1 MLLAMS
7 LIACGEEPKEEV
19 DPLTVDDD
27 GDGFSEEQGDCDDTN
42 ADLSPNATEIC
53 DEIDNDCD
61 GDIDDA
67 DASLDASETG
77 TTFYADTDGDGYG
90 DAGAEILACALPEEG
105 AAENMDDCDD
115 SSADISPDASE
126 VCDTID
132 NDCDGNIDDADD
144 SLDASTGSTFYVDA
158 DGDGEGDANNT
169 VMACEVP
176 EGAVENMTD
185 CDDMDASL
193 NNADMDGDG
202 LATCLDGAGYR
213 DCDDMNDTIGATDE
227 DGDGYIACV
236 DDCDDN
242 NADLTNADAD
252 GDGVTVCGGDCDDAD
267 AAVGAEDNDGD
278 GFSACLNDCD
288 DTSATTYP
296 GAAFNE
302 ADSSL
307 CLNDADGDG
316 YGDYAS
322 SLGACIDIEMTDTY
336 GDSWNGNAIEV
347 YEDGT
352 LTTTYANENL
362 DGTTGS
368 ETQTVQHCFDSTVAS
383 VDFVFIDG
391 SYNSEVE
398 FIIMDAADGSVLGMG
413 EGTGTTSLEWEGTT
427 FTDGDTF
434 WTLDPTTLGE
444 TMGLTGGSD
453 CDDADATTFGDD
465 DGDGYTYCTTD
476 CDDTDAAL
484 NPGTDA
490 DADGYSTCDDCD
502 DADAT
507 VNPGATETWYDGIDS
522 DCDGWN
528 DYDADYDGDPAMEYA
543 GSCSDATLMNQTD
556 CEGAGTCDDGTSTDQ
571 STCEGAGAVWTS
583 AGNTWTATGYDCDD
597 TDSTLLSLAM
607 EADPTACYEDV
618 DGDGYGDDSPSSSD
632 MSTYG
637 VIAGTDCYD
646 GFSGSSV
653 APTVY
658 PGAGYNEADTTLC
671 YEDGDGDGYGDS
683 DSYYGEEGTDCDD
696 DDAALNPGVDGDA
709 DGASVC
715 VDCDDADATAQ
726 GGLLYDDLDGDGY
739 GDMDDSG
746 FLSCDLTALDSD
758 SDGVDDL
765 STDNTDCDDDDA
777 MISPMDG
784 DGDGY
789 STCAD
794 SNGLVD
800 CDDADATTF
809 PGAGFME
816 ASFVSGDYTTYEC
829 LTDGDGDGYAYG
841 SNIPL
846 NAGACFEITLTDTYG
861 DGWTTFSGSNTAQ
874 IDVYEDGTLIAS
886 YANQN
891 LDGVSNSSSGGET
904 QVETHCIASTTTAL
918 EFVWNDPSS
927 SNYNSEMEFSIAE
940 GSNVYGSAEGTGSY
954 NIEWNGETFTDGDT
968 FLSLPSVFGGTD
980 ADDTDG
986 SVW

>member
-1 MLLAMS
+1 MKFPISMLLAMS
-7 LIACGEEPKEEV
+7 LIACGDEPKEEV

-90 DAGAEILACALPEEG
+90 DADAEILACALPEEG
-105 AAENMDDCDD
+105 AADNMDDCDD

-236 DDCDDN
+236 DDCDDM

-278 GFSACLNDCD
+278 GFSACLDDCD

-316 YGDYAS
+316 YGDYAT
-322 SLGACIDIEMTDTY
+322 SLGACIDIALTDTY

-391 SYNSEVE
+391 SFNSEVE
-398 FIIMDAADGSVLGMG
+398 FTIMDAADGSVLGMG
-413 EGTGTTSLEWEGTT
+413 EGTGTYDIIWEGTT

-453 CDDADATTFGDD
+453 CDDADATTFGDA
-465 DGDGYTYCTTD
+465 DGDGYTYCTDD

-484 NPGTDA
+484 NPGADA

-502 DADAT
+502 DADAA

-528 DYDADYDGDPAMEYA
+528 DFDQDMDGDEVIEY
-543 GSCSDATLMNQTD
+543 
-556 CEGAGTCDDGTSTDQ
+556 DDGTGTMV
-571 STCEGAGAVWTS
+571 AH
-583 AGNTWTATGYDCDD
+583 TGHDCDD

-618 DGDGYGDDSPSSSD
+618 DGDGYGDDSPSTSD

-658 PGAGYNEADTTLC
+658 PGAGYNEADPTLC
-671 YEDGDGDGYGDS
+671 YEDGDGDGYGDP

-696 DDAALNPGVDGDA
+696 DDATLNPGVDGDM
-709 DGASVC
+709 DGASAC
-715 VDCDDADATAQ
+715 VDCDDADANAQ

-746 FLSCDLTALDSD
+746 FLTCDLTALDSD
-758 SDGVDDL
+758 SDGTNDL

-777 MISPMDG
+777 MVSPMDG

-800 CDDADATTF
+800 CDDADEFTF

-829 LTDGDGDGYAYG
+829 LTDADEDGYAYG
-841 SNIPL
+841 VNMTV
-846 NAGACFEITLTDTYG
+846 NANACYTLDMVDSYG
-861 DGWTTFSGSNTAQ
+861 DGWGGIA
-874 IDVYEDGTLIAS
+874 IEIYEDGTLAGTYANDSS
-886 YANQN
+886 YAA
-891 LDGVSNSSSGGET
+891 DAIHT
-904 QVETHCIASTTTAL
+904 ETHCIASTTTAV
-918 EFVWNDPSS
+918 EFVFSDAGSWNSEVS
-927 SNYNSEMEFSIAE
+927 FEILENGVSFGTAQGGSNYTDEVI
-940 GSNVYGSAEGTGSY
+940 
-954 NIEWNGETFTDGDT
+954 WNGTTYVDGDT

-980 ADDTDG
+980 ADDND
-986 SVW
+986 SNVW

>member
-1 MLLAMS
+1 MKFPISMLLAMS
-7 LIACGEEPKEEV
+7 LIACGEEEPKEEV

-61 GDIDDA
+61 GDIDD
-67 DASLDASETG
+67 DDSSLDASETG

-90 DAGAEILACALPEEG
+90 DADSEILACVLPEEG

-115 SSADISPDASE
+115 SNADVSPDATE
-126 VCDTID
+126 VCDETD

-144 SLDASTGSTFYVDA
+144 SLDASTGSTFYVDS

-185 CDDMDASL
+185 CDDTDAAL

-236 DDCDDN
+236 DDCDDT
-242 NADLTNADAD
+242 NADLTNADDD
-252 GDGVTVCGGDCDDAD
+252 GDGVTVCGGDCDDTD
-267 AAVGAEDNDGD
+267 AAVGAQDDDGD

-296 GAAFNE
+296 GAGYNE

-316 YGDYAS
+316 YGDYLEDIS
-322 SLGACIDIEMTDTY
+322 IACVDIEMYDSW
-336 GDSWNGNAIEV
+336 GDGWNGNAIEI
-347 YEDGT
+347 YEDGV
-352 LTTTYANENL
+352 LTGTYANDSSYDANVAHTE
-362 DGTTGS
+362 
-368 ETQTVQHCFDSTVAS
+368 QHCFDSATTNI
-383 VDFVFIDG
+383 DFVFVDG
-391 SYNSEVE
+391 AFNSEVD
-398 FIIMDAADGSVLGMG
+398 FTIMDAADGSVLGMG
-413 EGTGTTSLEWEGTT
+413 EGSGSYDIIWEGTT

-434 WTLDPTTLGE
+434 LNIS
-444 TMGLTGGSD
+444 GLTGGSD

-465 DGDGYTYCTTD
+465 DGDGYTYCTND

-484 NPGTDA
+484 NPGADA

-502 DADAT
+502 DADAA
-507 VNPGATETWYDGIDS
+507 VNPGATETWYDGVDS

-528 DYDADYDGDPAMEYA
+528 DYDADYDGDSSMEFS

-597 TDSTLLSLAM
+597 NDSTLLSLAM

-618 DGDGYGDDSPSSSD
+618 DGDGYGDDSPSTSD
-632 MSTYG
+632 MTTYG

-646 GFSGSSV
+646 GFSGSSI

-671 YEDGDGDGYGDS
+671 YEDGDGDGYGDP

-696 DDAALNPGVDGDA
+696 DDATLNPGVDDDM

-746 FLSCDLTALDSD
+746 FLTCDLTALDSD
-758 SDGVDDL
+758 SDGINDL
-765 STDNTDCDDDDA
+765 SADNTDCDDDDA
-777 MISPMDG
+777 TVSPMDG
-784 DGDGY
+784 DGDGF

-800 CDDADATTF
+800 CDDADEFTF

-829 LTDGDGDGYAYG
+829 LTDVDGDGYAYG
-841 SNIPL
+841 FSQ
-846 NAGACFEITLTDTYG
+846 GCYTFDLTDSWG
-861 DGWTTFSGSNTAQ
+861 DGWNGGMNIEVFADGASVGMATVSGSSTSTDICVSGGANVEFVFNSGTYAEE
-874 IDVYEDGTLIAS
+874 IGGTIYDTDGTTVLGT
-886 YANQN
+886 
-891 LDGVSNSSSGGET
+891 LTGTGGWSSSSQT
-904 QVETHCIASTTTAL
+904 L
-918 EFVWNDPSS
+918 D
-927 SNYNSEMEFSIAE
+927 FSD
-940 GSNVYGSAEGTGSY
+940 GMSY
-954 NIEWNGETFTDGDT
+954 MDGETFFTGT
-968 FLSLPSVFGGTD
+968 AVGTSTGGGTD
-980 ADDTDG
+980 ADDNDS